1 MGRHRNNSNRNH
13 GGKKEA
19 ILGLSLRQHY
29 VTPNYQ
35 VLKKQYSLSH
45 FVGANG
51 PAKYAKDTI

>member
-13 GGKKEA
+13 GEKKEA

-35 VLKKQYSLSH
+35 GLKKQYSLSH

-51 PAKYAKDTI
+51 PAK